1 MHVTLRHLLAGL
13 HIDREFVVQTAL
25 EFGTL
30 SGKFLGIG
38 ADVLE
43 TCGSGVHTGK
53 DLHPGGTAEFAAA
66 GTDTSDA
73 SGFLAGADLL
83 HLYADVKG
91 FGKHLDEF
99 AEVDTCIG
107 NIVEYGLVAVA
118 LVFDV
123 ANLHVEL
130 ELLGNLA
137 ALNHGRHFASLR
149 FVPFFDVDGT
159 CLAVDTTDFGAGFQ
173 AGLLHLQGHK
183 ASGEGDCAD
192 VVTGIGFNGNDVA
205 LHEVEAV
212 VVAIVAF
219 AGVLELD
226 FHEVGS
232 LVIARNI
239 AQVIIGIELLVAAT
253 ASARRKT
260 TQCGIRHIEVLGCF
274 S

>member
-1 MHVTLRHLLAGL
+1 M
-13 HIDREFVVQTAL
+13 E
-25 EFGTL
+25 
-30 SGKFLGIG
+30 
-38 ADVLE
+38 
-43 TCGSGVHTGK
+43 
-53 DLHPGGTAEFAAA
+53 
-66 GTDTSDA
+66 
-73 SGFLAGADLL
+73 
-83 HLYADVKG
+83 G
-91 FGKHLDEF
+91 FGKDLDEF
-99 AEVDTCIG
+99 AEVDTGIG

-123 ANLHVEL
+123 TDFHIKL
-130 ELLGNLA
+130 EFLGNLS

-149 FVPFFDVDGT
+149 FVPFFDVDGA

-183 ASGEGDCAD
+183 ASGEGDRAD
-192 VVTGIGFNGNDVA
+192 VVTGIGLNGDDVA
-205 LHEVEAV
+205 LHKVETV
-212 VVAIVAF
+212 VVAVVAF
-219 AGVLELD
+219 ARILELD